1 MRGTTMIL
9 ATALVLS
16 GCGDT
21 DVANRG
27 GELAPGEE
35 IEDMGLE
42 RDVEAVGMDT
52 LAWFREGRTVEFN
65 GRTWII
71 AGEPVFDPA
80 VEHVGE
86 FEGTPLY
93 AEVAVTPPY
102 AGLYIPVGDD
112 YWQRLEPSSA
122 PPAPTTADTGV
133 AEVR

>member
-1 MRGTTMIL
+1 MRSITMIV
-9 ATALVLS
+9 AAALVLS

-21 DVANRG
+21 DVPNRG

-35 IEDMGLE
+35 IEDRGLE
-42 RDVEAVGMDT
+42 RDVEPVEMDT
-52 LAWFREGRTVEFN
+52 LRWFRDGRTVEFN

-71 AGEPVFDPA
+71 AGEPVWDPA

-102 AGLYIPVGDD
+102 RGLYIPLGDD

-122 PPAPTTADTGV
+122 PPAPTPEDTGV
-133 AEVR
+133 AEIR